1 MIRFVNGIFQSLKRI
16 KSIGQDLSKL
26 EDLKVLN
33 GRILA
38 HLNKARTAEI
48 IQDLHLAE
56 FKVFSQWGDD
66 GIIQFLIDYL
76 DIEHKIFVEFGVE
89 YYKEANTRFL
99 LINNNWTGLIMDGS
113 AKNIDRI
120 RRDDIYWKY
129 DLTALPVFVTRE
141 IINSIITSN
150 GIQGEIGILH
160 IDIDGNDYW
169 VWKEITCIS
178 PVIVIMEYN
187 SVFGDEKPW
196 TVPYNEKFYR
206 TNYHF
211 SNLLFGA
218 SLLSLCDLAEEK
230 GYCFIGCNSHGN
242 NAYFV
247 RKDKIRGLLPK
258 SAKEGF
264 VMSKFRESRNK
275 KGELTYRSGKDR
287 LREIRNQP
295 VYNTRTQQMERIPDL
310 P

>member
-1 MIRFVNGIFQSLKRI
+1 MTRFVNGIFQSLKRI
-16 KSIGQDLSKL
+16 KSIGHDLSKL

-38 HLNKARTAEI
+38 HLNKSRTAEI

-66 GIIQFLIDYL
+66 GIIQFLVDYL
-76 DIEHKIFVEFGVE
+76 DIKHKVFIEFGVE

-129 DLTALPVFVTRE
+129 DLTAIPVFVTRE

-196 TVPYNEKFYR
+196 TVPYHEKFYR
-206 TNYHF
+206 TDYHF

-218 SLLSLCDLAEEK
+218 SLVSLCDMAEEK
-230 GYCFIGCNSHGN
+230 GYYFIGCNSHGN

-264 VMSKFRESRNK
+264 VLSKFRESRNK